1 MLPSPAELTYFV
13 EVANTLNISRASERL
28 GISQPTL
35 SLAIKRLEHSF
46 GVPLLIRSK
55 TGVKLTQAGQNL
67 LMHAR
72 TLITD
77 WQNLRGD
84 ALKTET
90 EVRGQYS
97 IGCHPSVAVYSL
109 PTFLPRLLKENP
121 ELDLR
126 LVHDLSRKITE
137 DVISFKVDFG
147 IVVNPTEHPDLVIK
161 LLCKDEVS
169 LWIST
174 GKDPDTSVLICDPE
188 LLQTQAL
195 LKLLSRRER
204 PFKRTITSPNLEVIT
219 SVVAAGAGVGIL
231 PGRVATHLRALG
243 LKPFEKDGPRIQD
256 RICLIYRADAQKSFS
271 GKTLARA
278 IEKYCNHAFTAEGNR

>member
-55 TGVKLTQAGQNL
+55 TGVKLTQSGQKL
-67 LMHAR
+67 LQHAR
-72 TLITD
+72 TLISD
-77 WQNLRGD
+77 WENLRGD

-90 EVRGQYS
+90 EIRGHYT

-109 PTFLPRLLKENP
+109 PSILPRLLKENP
-121 ELDLR
+121 LLEIR

-137 DVISFKVDFG
+137 EVISFKVDFG

-161 LLCKDEVS
+161 LLCKDEVGFWVS
-169 LWIST
+169 GSRECDRT
-174 GKDPDTSVLICDPE
+174 VLVCDPE
-188 LLQTQAL
+188 LMQTQAL
-195 LKLLSRRER
+195 LKLTSKREAK
-204 PFKRTITSPNLEVIT
+204 FTRTITSSNLEVVTAI
-219 SVVAAGAGVGIL
+219 VASGAGVGII
-231 PGRVATHLRALG
+231 PGRVASRLKSLG
-243 LKPFEKDGPRIQD
+243 LTPFEKDGHRVQD
-256 RICLIYRADAQKSFS
+256 RVCLIYRADAQRSFS
-271 GKTLARA
+271 GKTIART
-278 IEKYCNHAFTAEGNR
+278 IEKYFDSNEGKS